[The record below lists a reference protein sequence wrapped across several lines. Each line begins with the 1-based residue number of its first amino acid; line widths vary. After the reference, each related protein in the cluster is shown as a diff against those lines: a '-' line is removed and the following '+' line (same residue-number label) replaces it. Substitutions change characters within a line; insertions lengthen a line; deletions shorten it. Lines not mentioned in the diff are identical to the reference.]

1 VEKGVDVTLFAT
13 ADSKTRARLH
23 AICERGYEEDKSI
36 DPKVWECLHISEVFE
51 RAGAATEFDII
62 HNSFDFL
69 PLTYSGLVSI
79 PVLTTIHG
87 FSSPKILPVY
97 RKYNGKVFYVSISD
111 ADRSPELDYIATIH
125 HGIDLE
131 NFTFR
136 PEGGDYLLFFGRI
149 HNDKGTREAIEIAKR
164 ASRKLVIAGV
174 VQDRE
179 YFERWVEPHINGER
193 QKNITYVGSAGPEL
207 RDELL
212 GNAYALLHPINF
224 DEPFGFSV
232 VESMACGTPV
242 IAMNRGSMPELI
254 ENGVNG
260 LLVSS
265 LEEAVDAVE
274 KVEKI
279 DRARC
284 RKTVEE
290 RFTAE
295 NMADQ
300 YIKVYKRII
309 EKAGAS
315 HE

>member
-1 VEKGVDVTLFAT
+1 M
-13 ADSKTRARLH
+13 
-23 AICERGYEEDKSI
+23 
-36 DPKVWECLHISEVFE
+36 
-51 RAGAATEFDII
+51 
-62 HNSFDFL
+62 
-69 PLTYSGLVSI
+69 
-79 PVLTTIHG
+79 
-87 FSSPKILPVY
+87 Y

-207 RDELL
+207 RDKLL